1 MREAQDTIPQRE
13 LVYRLALAI
22 DLYGIDSRSDLD
34 GLLDA
39 NPRSAYSTHVLHNIG
54 ARRRKW
60 LLAYRD
66 SRARAAGSSTP

>member
-1 MREAQDTIPQRE
+1 MPSPPQDTIPQRE

-22 DLYGIDSRSDLD
+22 DQHGLD
-34 GLLDA
+34 RRWQRELDELLDA

-54 ARRRKW
+54 ARRRRW

-66 SRARAAGSSTP
+66 SRAQAAG